1 MALFMILVGY
11 GCKQSQQNGLK
22 VGEAPP
28 TFTLSM
34 LRGDQV
40 SLQDDFK
47 DKVVMVRF
55 WADWCPFCEEEMKAI
70 EPIYKKYR
78 EKGFVILAI
87 NVAQSVK
94 TVKKYVNRL
103 GLSYPILLDSDS
115 ATAKKYGVAGLPTT
129 FILDRGGIVREKL
142 LGEASGEIFETLI
155 LNYL

>member
-1 MALFMILVGY
+1 MALFMILIGY
-11 GCKQSQQNGLK
+11 GCKRSRQNGVK

-40 SLQDDFK
+40 SLQNDFK
-47 DKVVMVRF
+47 DKVIMVRF
-55 WADWCPFCEEEMKAI
+55 WADWCPFCEEEMKAL
-70 EPIYKKYR
+70 EPIYKKYK

-94 TVKKYVNRL
+94 TVKKYVDRL

-115 ATAKKYGVAGLPTT
+115 ATAKNYGVAGLPTT

-142 LGEASGEIFETLI
+142 LGEASGKIFETLI